1 MKKTC
6 YFWKI
11 ELPKFEELRGVFLFK
26 HGRVTIM
33 DFGEGNSLIFL
44 FLLTHFM
51 PLSLSIPP
59 ENIRQPLVL

>member
-6 YFWKI
+6 HFWKI